1 MRPKAET
8 MKQTSHLFRENV
20 TRALSEPT
28 LKIALDRT
36 TTLLRTRRAK
46 VISEFPQY
54 AEARE
59 AAQKI
64 KDHTL
69 DNLGHYLRQFEENAI
84 ANGAIVHWA
93 ATPEEARAIVTKIC
107 KEENARS
114 ATRVKSMLGEEI
126 GIGEALEAAGVERV
140 ETDLAEHIIQLAGDP
155 PSHIVMPAMH
165 KTHEQVAELFAE
177 KHADPSTTQDVP
189 SLVESARR
197 ELRPK
202 FINADIAI
210 SGANFLI
217 AETGSFV
224 TVTNEGNA
232 ELTTTPPR
240 THIVTVGIEKMVPSL
255 KHAAV
260 FLRLLS
266 RAAIGTEITQY
277 TTFFNG
283 PKREGDR
290 DGPEKLHIVL
300 VDNHRSDML
309 SDFLRP
315 MLRCIRCGAC
325 MNHCPVYA
333 AVGGHAYGAVYPGP
347 MGSVLTPAMTGL
359 KGSKD
364 LPNACT
370 LNGRCKE
377 VCPVNIPLP
386 SMLRSLR
393 ARQNEEGMASP
404 MTKWSLRFWA
414 MLATRPALYRVATE
428 VAIRGLRILARGRGK
443 VTSAPLASG
452 WTATRDLP
460 EPEAG
465 TFMYQYNKSKGDI

>member
-1 MRPKAET
+1 
-8 MKQTSHLFRENV
+8 MKQTSHQFTQNV
-20 TRALSEPT
+20 SRALAEPT
-28 LKIALDRT
+28 LKVALDRT

-46 VISEFPQY
+46 VIDAFPEY
-54 AEARE
+54 AEAR
-59 AAQKI
+59 ATAQKI

-69 DNLGHYLRQFEENAI
+69 DYLGHYLRQFEENAI
-84 ANGAIVHWA
+84 ASGAEVHWA
-93 ATPEEARAIVTKIC
+93 ATPEDARKIVTDIC
-107 KEENARS
+107 RAEGAKT

-126 GIGEALEAAGVERV
+126 GIGEALKDAGVERI

-165 KTHEQVAELFAE
+165 KTQEQVAELFAE
-177 KHADPSTTQDVP
+177 KHAEPSAEQDVT
-189 SLVESARR
+189 SLVGSARR

-202 FINADIAI
+202 FMNADISI

-217 AETGSFV
+217 ADTGSFV

-232 ELTTTPPR
+232 ELTTTPPK

-283 PKREGDR
+283 PKRAGDR
-290 DGPEKLHIVL
+290 DGPDKLHIVL
-300 VDNHRSDML
+300 VDNHRTDML
-309 SDFLRP
+309 GDFLRP

-347 MGSVLTPAMTGL
+347 MGSVLTPAMTDL
-359 KGSKD
+359 KNTKD

-386 SMLRSLR
+386 EMLRSLR
-393 ARQNEEGMASP
+393 VRQFEEGMPSGMA
-404 MTKWSLRFWA
+404 KWALKLWA
-414 MLATRPALYRVATE
+414 EMATRPALYRMGTGLSNVA
-428 VAIRGLRILARGRGK
+428 LRMLSRGRGK
-443 VTSAPLASG
+443 ITSVPLAGG
-452 WTATRDLP
+452 WTKTRDLP
-460 EPEAG
+460 QPEAG
-465 TFMYQYNKSKGDI
+465 TFMQQYKKGRR

>member
-1 MRPKAET
+1 
-8 MKQTSHLFRENV
+8 MKQTSHQFAENV
-20 TRALSEPT
+20 TRALAEPT

-46 VISEFPQY
+46 VIDAFPQY
-54 AEARE
+54 AKARE

-69 DNLGHYLRQFEENAI
+69 DYLGHYLRQFEENAQ
-84 ANGAIVHWA
+84 ANGAQVHWA
-93 ATPEEARAIVTKIC
+93 ATPEDARQIVTEIC
-107 KEENARS
+107 RSENAKT

-126 GIGEALEAAGVERV
+126 GIADALTDAGVERV

-165 KTHEQVAELFAE
+165 KTHEQVAELFAQ
-177 KHADPSTTQDVP
+177 KHQHPSAEQDVP

-202 FINADIAI
+202 FMNADISI

-217 AETGSFV
+217 ADTGSFV
-224 TVTNEGNA
+224 TITNEGNA
-232 ELTTTPPR
+232 ELTTTPPK

-260 FLRLLS
+260 FIRLLS

-277 TTFFNG
+277 TTFYNG
-283 PKREGDR
+283 PKRAGDR
-290 DGPEKLHIVL
+290 DGPENLHIVL

-333 AVGGHAYGAVYPGP
+333 TVGGHAYGAVYPGP

-386 SMLRSLR
+386 DMLRSLR
-393 ARQNEEGMASP
+393 ARQFESGMTTSKA
-404 MTKWSLRFWA
+404 KWSLKLWA
-414 MLATRPALYRVATE
+414 MLATRPALYHAGTGLANIALRV
-428 VAIRGLRILARGRGK
+428 LARGRGK
-443 VTSAPLASG
+443 ISAVPLAGG
-452 WTATRDLP
+452 WTRTRDLP
-460 EPEAG
+460 QPEAG
-465 TFMYQYNKSKGDI
+465 TFMQQYRKQKR

>member
-1 MRPKAET
+1 
-8 MKQTSHLFRENV
+8 MKQTSHQFTQNV
-20 TRALSEPT
+20 TRALAEPT

-46 VISEFPQY
+46 VIDAFEEY
-54 AEARE
+54 AEAR
-59 AAQKI
+59 ATAQKI

-84 ANGAIVHWA
+84 ASGAQVYWA
-93 ATPEEARAIVTKIC
+93 ETPQQARTVVTEIC
-107 KEENARS
+107 RAEGAKS

-126 GIGEALEAAGVERV
+126 GIGEALADAGVERV

-165 KTHEQVAELFAE
+165 KTQEQVAELFAK
-177 KHADPSTTQDVP
+177 KHKDPSTEQDVT
-189 SLVESARR
+189 SLVSSARR

-202 FINADIAI
+202 FMNADISI

-217 AETGSFV
+217 ADTGSFV

-232 ELTTTPPR
+232 ELTTTPPK

-290 DGPEKLHIVL
+290 DGPENLHIIL

-325 MNHCPVYA
+325 MNHCPVYS

-347 MGSVLTPAMTGL
+347 MGSVLTPAMTGIE
-359 KGSKD
+359 GSKD

-386 SMLRSLR
+386 DMLRSLR
-393 ARQNEEGMASP
+393 ARQFEKGMPSG
-404 MTKWSLRFWA
+404 MTKWGLRVWA
-414 MLATRPALYRVATE
+414 ALATRPALYRLATAASNVAL
-428 VAIRGLRILARGRGK
+428 RGMARGRGK
-443 VTSAPLASG
+443 ITTVPLAAG
-452 WTATRDLP
+452 WTGSRDLP
-460 EPEAG
+460 QPEPG
-465 TFMYQYNKSKGDI
+465 TFMQQYKKGRR

>member
-1 MRPKAET
+1 
-8 MKQTSHLFRENV
+8 MKQTSHQFNENV
-20 TRALSEPT
+20 TRALSQPT

-46 VISEFPQY
+46 VIDAFPEY
-54 AEARE
+54 AAARS
-59 AAQKI
+59 AAEKI

-69 DNLGHYLRQFEENAI
+69 DHLGHYLRQFEENAI
-84 ANGAIVHWA
+84 ASGAKVYWA
-93 ATPEEARAIVTKIC
+93 ATPEEARKVVTDIC
-107 KEENARS
+107 RAEGAKT

-126 GIGEALEAAGVERV
+126 GIAEALEDAGVERI

-165 KTHEQVAELFAE
+165 KTQEQVAELFAR
-177 KHADPSTTQDVP
+177 KHKDPATETDVA
-189 SLVESARR
+189 SLVGSARR
-197 ELRPK
+197 ELRAK
-202 FINADIAI
+202 FMNADISI

-217 AETGSFV
+217 ADTGSFV

-232 ELTTTPPR
+232 ELTTTPPK

-277 TTFFNG
+277 TTFYNG
-283 PKREGDR
+283 PKRAGDR
-290 DGPEKLHIVL
+290 DGPENLHIVL

-370 LNGRCKE
+370 LNGRCRE

-386 SMLRSLR
+386 DMLRSLR
-393 ARQNEEGMASP
+393 AQQFDKDMASP
-404 MTKWSLRFWA
+404 MTKWGLRIWA
-414 MLATRPALYRVATE
+414 MLATRPALYHLGTSASNI
-428 VAIRGLRILARGRGK
+428 ALRILARGRGK
-443 VTSAPLASG
+443 IGFVPLAGG
-452 WTATRDLP
+452 WTRTRDLP
-460 EPEAG
+460 QPEAG
-465 TFMYQYNKSKGDI
+465 TFMQQYKKRR

>member
-1 MRPKAET
+1 
-8 MKQTSHLFRENV
+8 MKQTSHQFAENV
-20 TRALSEPT
+20 TRALAEPT
-28 LKIALDRT
+28 LKVALDRM
-36 TTLLRTRRAK
+36 TTLLRTRRAQ
-46 VISEFPQY
+46 VIDAFPQY
-54 AEARE
+54 AAARE
-59 AAQKI
+59 TAQKI

-69 DNLGHYLRQFEENAI
+69 DNLGYYLRQFEENAI
-84 ANGAIVHWA
+84 ASGAQVHWA
-93 ATPEEARAIVTKIC
+93 ATPADARRIVSEIC
-107 KEENARS
+107 RAEGAKT

-126 GIGEALEAAGVERV
+126 GIGDALAEAGVERI

-165 KTHEQVAELFAE
+165 KTHEQVADLFAE
-177 KHADPSTTQDVP
+177 KHAEPSAERDVT

-197 ELRPK
+197 ALRPK
-202 FINADIAI
+202 FLNADVSI

-217 AETGSFV
+217 ADTGSFV

-232 ELTTTPPR
+232 ELTTTPPK

-255 KHAAV
+255 NHAAV

-283 PKREGDR
+283 PKRVGDR
-290 DGPEKLHIVL
+290 DGPERVHIVL
-300 VDNHRSDML
+300 VDNHRSEML

-333 AVGGHAYGAVYPGP
+333 TVGGHAYGAVYPGP

-386 SMLRSLR
+386 DMLRALR
-393 ARQNEEGMASP
+393 ARQFQQDMASP
-404 MTKWSLRFWA
+404 MTRWGLRLWA
-414 MLATRPALYRVATE
+414 FLALRPALYRRATGWSNI
-428 VAIRGLRILARGRGK
+428 ALRILARGRGRI
-443 VTSAPLASG
+443 SAVPLAGG
-452 WTATRDLP
+452 WTRSRDLP
-460 EPEAG
+460 QPDAG
-465 TFMYQYNKSKGDI
+465 TFMQQYKKKQ

>member
-1 MRPKAET
+1 
-8 MKQTSHLFRENV
+8 MKQTSHQFNENV
-20 TRALSEPT
+20 ARALSEPT
-28 LKIALDRT
+28 LKVALDRT

-46 VISEFPQY
+46 VIDAFPQY
-54 AEARE
+54 AAARE

-69 DNLGHYLRQFEENAI
+69 DHLGHYLRMFEANAI
-84 ANGAIVHWA
+84 ASGAQVHWA
-93 ATPEEARAIVTKIC
+93 ATPADARKIVTDIC
-107 KEENARS
+107 RAEGAKT

-126 GIGEALEAAGVERV
+126 GIAEALEDAGVERI

-165 KTHEQVAELFAE
+165 KTQEQVAELFAA
-177 KHADPSTTQDVP
+177 KHQDPGTEQDVT
-189 SLVESARR
+189 SLVGSARR
-197 ELRPK
+197 ELRAK
-202 FINADIAI
+202 FMNADISI

-217 AETGSFV
+217 ADTGSFV

-240 THIVTVGIEKMVPSL
+240 THIVTVGIEKMVPGL

-283 PKREGDR
+283 PKRAGDR
-290 DGPEKLHIVL
+290 DGPENLHIVL

-370 LNGRCKE
+370 LNGRCRE

-386 SMLRSLR
+386 DMLRSLR
-393 ARQNEEGMASP
+393 AQQFSADMASP
-404 MTKWSLRFWA
+404 MTKWGLRIWA
-414 MLATRPALYRVATE
+414 MLATRPALYRLATAGSNVA
-428 VAIRGLRILARGRGK
+428 LRVLARGRGK
-443 VTSAPLASG
+443 ISAVPLAGG
-452 WTATRDLP
+452 WTRTRDLP
-460 EPEAG
+460 QPEAG
-465 TFMYQYNKSKGDI
+465 TFMQQYKKRR

>member
-1 MRPKAET
+1 
-8 MKQTSHLFRENV
+8 MKQTSHQFNQNV
-20 TRALSEPT
+20 TRALAEPT
-28 LKIALDRT
+28 LKVALDRT
-36 TTLLRTRRAK
+36 TTLLRSRRAK
-46 VISEFPQY
+46 VIDAFPQY
-54 AEARE
+54 AAARE
-59 AAQKI
+59 TAQRI

-69 DNLGHYLRQFEENAI
+69 DNLGHYLREFEKNAI
-84 ANGAIVHWA
+84 ANGANVHWA
-93 ATPEEARAIVTKIC
+93 ETPEDARRIVSQIC
-107 KEENARS
+107 NNAGAKT

-126 GIGEALEAAGVERV
+126 GIGEALDHAGVERI

-165 KTHEQVAELFAE
+165 KTHEQVADLFAE
-177 KHADPSTTQDVP
+177 KHASPSETRDVP

-202 FINADIAI
+202 FIAADIAI

-217 AETGSFV
+217 ADTGSFV

-232 ELTTTPPR
+232 ELTTTPPK
-240 THIVTVGIEKMVPSL
+240 THIVTVGVEKMVPSL

-283 PKREGDR
+283 PKRDGDR
-290 DGPEKLHIVL
+290 DGPENLHIVL
-300 VDNHRSDML
+300 VDNHRSEML
-309 SDFLRP
+309 ADFLRP

-359 KGSKD
+359 KQTKD

-386 SMLRSLR
+386 DMLRALR
-393 ARQNEEGMASP
+393 ARQHDAGLTSP
-404 MTKWSLRFWA
+404 MTKWALKIWA
-414 MLATRPALYRVATE
+414 MLATRPALYRIATG
-428 VAIRGLRILARGRGK
+428 ASNIGLRVLARGRGRLTW
-443 VTSAPLASG
+443 VPLAQG
-452 WTATRDLP
+452 WTNTRDLP
-460 EPEAG
+460 APENG
-465 TFMYQYNKSKGDI
+465 TFMQQYRKGRR

>member
-1 MRPKAET
+1 
-8 MKQTSHLFRENV
+8 MKQTSDQFTQNV

-28 LKIALDRT
+28 LKVALDRT

-46 VISEFPQY
+46 VIDAFPEY
-54 AEARE
+54 AAARE
-59 AAQKI
+59 TAQKI

-69 DNLGHYLRQFEENAI
+69 DHLGHYLRQFEENAI
-84 ANGAIVHWA
+84 ASGAHVHWA
-93 ATPEEARAIVTKIC
+93 DSPEIARKIVADIC
-107 KEENARS
+107 RAEGAKT

-126 GIGEALEAAGVERV
+126 GIGDALADAGVERI

-177 KHADPSTTQDVP
+177 KHAAPSTDQDVA

-202 FINADIAI
+202 FLTADISI

-217 AETGSFV
+217 ADTGSFI

-232 ELTTTPPR
+232 ELTTTPPK

-283 PKREGDR
+283 PKRAGDR
-290 DGPEKLHIVL
+290 DGPENLHIVL

-333 AVGGHAYGAVYPGP
+333 TVGGHAYGAVYPGP

-359 KGSKD
+359 AGSKD

-386 SMLRSLR
+386 DMLRSLR
-393 ARQNEEGMASP
+393 ARQFDQHMVHP
-404 MTKWSLRFWA
+404 KTKWSLQLWSV
-414 MLATRPALYRVATE
+414 LAQRPALYRIAT
-428 VAIRGLRILARGRGK
+428 AASNIALRLLARGRGK
-443 VTSAPLASG
+443 ISAVPLAGG
-452 WTATRDLP
+452 WTRTRDLP
-460 EPEAG
+460 QPEAG
-465 TFMYQYNKSKGDI
+465 TFMQQYKKRR

>member
-1 MRPKAET
+1 
-8 MKQTSHLFRENV
+8 MKQTSHQFNENV
-20 TRALSEPT
+20 TRALAEPT
-28 LKIALDRT
+28 LKVALDRT

-46 VISEFPQY
+46 VIDAFPQY
-54 AEARE
+54 AKARE
-59 AAQKI
+59 TAQKI

-69 DNLGHYLRQFEENAI
+69 DHLGHYLRQFEANAI
-84 ANGAIVHWA
+84 ANGAEVHWA
-93 ATPEEARAIVTKIC
+93 ATPQEARKIVSDIC
-107 KEENARS
+107 KTEDART

-126 GIGEALEAAGVERV
+126 GIAEALSDAGVERI

-165 KTHEQVAELFAE
+165 KTHEQVAELFAQ
-177 KHADPSTTQDVP
+177 KHKDPSAQQDVT

-217 AETGSFV
+217 ADTGSFV

-232 ELTTTPPR
+232 ELTTTPPK

-260 FLRLLS
+260 FIRLLS

-277 TTFFNG
+277 TTFYNG

-333 AVGGHAYGAVYPGP
+333 QVGGHAYGAVYPGP

-386 SMLRSLR
+386 DMLRSLR
-393 ARQNEEGMASP
+393 ARQFEQDMPSP
-404 MTKWSLRFWA
+404 MTKWGLRLWGF
-414 MLATRPALYRVATE
+414 LATRPAAYRVATGL
-428 VAIRGLRILARGRGK
+428 ANIGLRVLARGRGRIST
-443 VTSAPLASG
+443 VPLAGG
-452 WTATRDLP
+452 WTASRDLP
-460 EPEAG
+460 QPEAG
-465 TFMYQYNKSKGDI
+465 TFMQQYKRKAR

>member
-1 MRPKAET
+1 
-8 MKQTSHLFRENV
+8 MKQTSHQFRENV
-20 TRALSEPT
+20 SRALAEPT
-28 LKIALDRT
+28 LKVALDRT
-36 TTLLRTRRAK
+36 TTLLRSRREK
-46 VISEFPQY
+46 VIGAFPQY
-54 AEARE
+54 ASARE
-59 AAQKI
+59 TAQRI

-69 DNLGHYLRQFEENAI
+69 DNLGHYLREFEKNAV
-84 ANGAIVHWA
+84 ANGAVVHWA
-93 ATPEEARAIVTKIC
+93 ATPQDARRIVAGIC
-107 KEENARS
+107 KEADAKT

-126 GIGEALEAAGVERV
+126 GIADALTEAGVERI

-165 KTHEQVAELFAE
+165 KTHEQVADLFAE
-177 KHADPSTTQDVP
+177 KHASPAETRDIP

-202 FINADIAI
+202 FIGADIAI

-217 AETGSFV
+217 ADTGSFV

-232 ELTTTPPR
+232 ELTTTPPK
-240 THIVTVGIEKMVPSL
+240 THIVTVGVEKMVPSL

-283 PKREGDR
+283 PKRDGDR
-290 DGPEKLHIVL
+290 DGPEALHIVL

-309 SDFLRP
+309 GDFLRP

-359 KGSKD
+359 KETKD

-386 SMLRSLR
+386 DMLRALR
-393 ARQNEEGMASP
+393 AEQYDAGLVSP
-404 MTKWSLRFWA
+404 MAKWALKLWA
-414 MLATRPALYRVATE
+414 MVATRPALYRLATGA
-428 VAIRGLRILARGRGK
+428 VTLGLRVLAAGRGRLSW
-443 VTSAPLASG
+443 VPLAQG
-452 WTATRDLP
+452 WTKTRDLP
-460 EPEAG
+460 VPENG
-465 TFMYQYNKSKGDI
+465 TFMQQYRKGRR

>member
-1 MRPKAET
+1 ME
-8 MKQTSHLFRENV
+8 QTSHHFNENV
-20 TRALSEPT
+20 RRALAEPT
-28 LKIALDRT
+28 LKTALDRT

-46 VISEFPQY
+46 VVDAFPQY
-54 AEARE
+54 AKARE
-59 AAQKI
+59 TAQKI

-69 DNLGHYLRQFEENAI
+69 DHLGHYLRQFEENAW
-84 ANGAIVHWA
+84 ANGAQVHWA
-93 ATPEEARAIVTKIC
+93 ATPEDARRIVTDIC
-107 KEENARS
+107 RAENAKT

-126 GIGEALEAAGVERV
+126 GIAEALTEAGVERI

-165 KTHEQVAELFAE
+165 KTHEQVAELFAQ
-177 KHADPSTTQDVP
+177 KHQDPGTKQDIP

-202 FINADIAI
+202 FMNADISI

-217 AETGSFV
+217 ADTGSFV
-224 TVTNEGNA
+224 TITNEGNA
-232 ELTTTPPR
+232 ELTTTPPK

-260 FLRLLS
+260 FIRLLS

-277 TTFFNG
+277 TTFYNG
-283 PKREGDR
+283 PKRAGDR
-290 DGPEKLHIVL
+290 DGPENLHIVL

-333 AVGGHAYGAVYPGP
+333 TVGGHAYGAVYPGP

-386 SMLRSLR
+386 DMLRSLR
-393 ARQNEEGMASP
+393 ARQFESGMVTPKA
-404 MTKWSLRFWA
+404 KWSLKLWA
-414 MLATRPALYRVATE
+414 MLATRPALYHFCTTIANIMLRV
-428 VAIRGLRILARGRGK
+428 LARGQGK
-443 VTSAPLASG
+443 ISAVPFAGG
-452 WTATRDLP
+452 WTRTRDLP
-460 EPEAG
+460 QPEAG
-465 TFMYQYNKSKGDI
+465 TFMQQYRKQQR